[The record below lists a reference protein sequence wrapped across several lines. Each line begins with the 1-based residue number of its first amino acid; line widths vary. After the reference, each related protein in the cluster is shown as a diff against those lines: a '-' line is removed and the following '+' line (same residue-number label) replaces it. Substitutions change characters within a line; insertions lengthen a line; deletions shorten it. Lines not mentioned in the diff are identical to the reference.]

1 MMWWQIVAFSVL
13 GTLSVALILAL
24 TTSWVIDAVKRRK
37 RKHEWYMNTLMK
49 AMKRLDEID
58 IELDYIRDVTLI
70 LNEEIYDMKEKK
82 HEKFNRQNSNR

>member
-1 MMWWQIVAFSVL
+1 MELWKIIVLSVL
-13 GTLSVALILAL
+13 GTLLLVWLLY
-24 TTSWVIDAVKRRK
+24 VICSTISDAKERKKRRE
-37 RKHEWYMNTLMK
+37 EWYMNTLMK

-70 LNEEIYDMKEKK
+70 LNEEICDMKEKK